1 MEKIHQKKLMIFEKE
16 KQMTCLA
23 KYTKYTFIHHIKCLE
38 ESVINGILY
47 KTMIAFQIHGEIL
60 V

>member
-23 KYTKYTFIHHIKCLE
+23 KYTFIHHIKCLE

>member
-1 MEKIHQKKLMIFEKE
+1 MIFEKE

-23 KYTKYTFIHHIKCLE
+23 KYTKYTFIHRIKCLE

-47 KTMIAFQIHGEIL
+47 KTMMAFQIHGEIL